1 MRRLKFA
8 SMGTLCLYLLPALG
22 ALSGCGDSVGEAPLS
37 EEAKKADQ
45 GVQDGMK
52 AFMQQKSKPKSKS
65 K

>member
-1 MRRLKFA
+1 MRRLKIV
-8 SMGTLCLYLLPALG
+8 SLGTLSLYGFLALG
-22 ALSGCGDSVGEAPLS
+22 ALSGCSDSATEAPLS

-52 AFMQQKSKPKSKS
+52 AFMQEKSKGKAKT